1 MKPQIIREEMTT
13 VTFSMVGD
21 YSYNLYNSAIG
32 KVTPAA
38 VIQRLPQAK
47 CFSGSF
53 QGGSWDWEGRRGQET
68 SGSSKMRQTLWWQLT
83 LFSSI
88 RVILRK
94 DHWEVIITTGK
105 RAFLPPRRVCVF
117 VSLNLPCGGPVL
129 KDAQHFAG
137 RVSAPYCK
145 PSSLLCH
152 NISKTIS
159 QGCSQARC
167 YKHYYR

>member
-68 SGSSKMRQTLWWQLT
+68 SGSSKMKQTLWWQLT

-129 KDAQHFAG
+129 KDAQHFVG